1 MYTVKMHLRSEV
13 HSSCF
18 FSFAKGYYFDRLV
31 FSLGKLRKHLITD
44 FIHIAHYAVVAIVE
58 DRSGRVT
65 VDGYEGLRINAGNMV
80 YRSGYAEADVEFGL
94 YHATGLTKL

>member
-1 MYTVKMHLRSEV
+1 MLFQFCERLI
-13 HSSCF
+13 F
-18 FSFAKGYYFDRLV
+18 RPLSFL
-31 FSLGKLRKHLITD
+31 LGKLRKHLITD
-44 FIHIAHYAVVAIVE
+44 LIHIAHYAVVAIVE

-65 VDGYEGLRINAGNMV
+65 VDGYEDLRINAGNMG